1 MTTLLDVRN
10 VSKHFATGGLMS
22 RRSVQAVEGAQFS
35 MSAEEPE
42 IFTIIGESGSGKTTL
57 ARMILGL
64 EDPSE
69 GDIFVQQKR
78 VDSTAGR
85 TARLDFMAN
94 VQPVFQN
101 PFEAFNPLKRIDRYL
116 ESTAHRFLRNP
127 DRATVDSAMDAALQ
141 KVGLSL
147 AEVGGR
153 FPHEMSG
160 GQLQRAAIAR
170 ALIPNPRLL
179 IADEPVSMV
188 DASLRMSIV
197 NLLRSLRDD
206 YGVSV
211 IYITHDLATAYYI
224 SDRLMIMQRGRIVEI
239 GPAHAVL
246 DAPEHPYSRL
256 LKAGVLST
264 ADAGA
269 GRLSIDPDVMEAAET
284 LARRPGRLVERTDG
298 RRVMVHD
305 PDADAVT

>member
-10 VSKHFATGGLMS
+10 VSKRFTMGGIFG
-22 RRSVQAVEGAQFS
+22 RRTVEAVSDASFS
-35 MSAEEPE
+35 LSAEKPE

-69 GDIFVQQKR
+69 GEILFQGKTVSGHQ
-78 VDSTAGR
+78 GR
-85 TARLDFMAN
+85 AERLAFMSQ

-101 PFEAFNPLKRIDRYL
+101 PFEAFNPLKKIERYL
-116 ESTAHRFLRNP
+116 ESTARRFLKATDRVAI
-127 DRATVDSAMDAALQ
+127 DRAMDEALQ

-147 AEVGGR
+147 KEVRGR

-160 GQLQRAAIAR
+160 GQLQRCAIAR
-170 ALIPNPRLL
+170 ALIPNPPLL

-197 NLLRSLRDD
+197 NLLRNLRDD
-206 YGVSV
+206 LGVSV

-224 SDRLMIMQRGRIVEI
+224 SNRLIIMQRGHIVEM
-239 GPAHAVL
+239 GDARTVL
-246 DAPEHPYSRL
+246 DQPEHPYSRL
-256 LKAGVLST
+256 LKASVLST
-264 ADAGA
+264 DDAGA
-269 GRLSIDPDVMEAAET
+269 GKLATDPDMVR
-284 LARRPGRLVERTDG
+284 LAGEMVGRPGRLVDRADG
-298 RRVMVHD
+298 RLVRV
-305 PDADAVT
+305 A

>member
-1 MTTLLDVRN
+1 MSDLLTVTN
-10 VSKHFATGGLMS
+10 VSKRFNMGGLFGKKTVDA
-22 RRSVQAVEGAQFS
+22 VQDASFS
-35 MSAEEPE
+35 LSADKPE

-64 EDPSE
+64 ELPTSGE
-69 GDIFVQQKR
+69 ISFNGKTVSHR
-78 VDSTAGR
+78 VGR
-85 TARLDFMAN
+85 AERLAFMAD

-116 ESTAHRFLRNP
+116 ESTARRFLKLK
-127 DRATVDSAMDAALQ
+127 DSAAIDKAMDEALQ

-147 AEVGGR
+147 KEVKGR
-153 FPHEMSG
+153 YPHELSG

-170 ALIPNPRLL
+170 ALIPNPPLL

-206 YGVSV
+206 LGVSV

-224 SDRLMIMQRGRIVEI
+224 SDRLIIMQKGRVVEM
-239 GPAHAVL
+239 GPARLVL
-246 DAPEHPYSRL
+246 DSPEHPYSRL
-256 LKAGVLST
+256 LKASVLS
-264 ADAGA
+264 AEDAGA
-269 GRLSIDPDVMEAAET
+269 GKLGSDPEMI
-284 LARRPGRLVERTDG
+284 ARANEMLDRQGRLVEKPDG
-298 RRVMVHD
+298 RQVRIYET
-305 PDADAVT
+305 A

>member
-1 MTTLLDVRN
+1 MSTLLDVRN
-10 VSKHFATGGLMS
+10 VSKRFTTGGMMN
-22 RRSVQAVEGAQFS
+22 RRSVQAVEKAGFA
-35 MSAEEPE
+35 MSAEMPE

-64 EDPSE
+64 EEPSE
-69 GDIFVQQKR
+69 GEILVQEKR
-78 VDSTAGR
+78 VDGRAGR
-85 TARLDFMAN
+85 ASRLDFMAN

-116 ESTAHRFLRNP
+116 ESTARRFLPDP
-127 DRATVDSAMDAALQ
+127 DRATIEAAMDAALQ

-179 IADEPVSMV
+179 IADEPVPMV

-239 GPAHAVL
+239 GPGHAVL
-246 DAPEHPYSRL
+246 DTPEHPYSRL

-269 GRLSIDPDVMEAAET
+269 GRLSIDPDIIAAAET
-284 LARRPGRLVERTDG
+284 LSRRPGRLEDRDDG
-298 RRVMVHD
+298 RRVMVHGSA
-305 PDADAVT
+305 PNAAG

>member
-1 MTTLLDVRN
+1 MTTLLDVAG
-10 VSKHFATGGLMS
+10 VSKRFSTGGLLG
-22 RRSVQAVEGAQFS
+22 RRVVNAVEDASFS
-35 MSAEEPE
+35 LSADKPE

-64 EDPSE
+64 EDATE
-69 GDIFVQQKR
+69 GEIRVRGDRVSRKDGRRKR
-78 VDSTAGR
+78 LEYMSH
-85 TARLDFMAN
+85 

-101 PFEAFNPLKRIDRYL
+101 PFEAFNPLKRVDRYL
-116 ESTAHRFLRNP
+116 ESTARRFLKTRDRNVIAQAS
-127 DRATVDSAMDAALQ
+127 DTALQ

-147 AEVGGR
+147 AEIGGR

-160 GQLQRAAIAR
+160 GQLQRTAIAR

-206 YGVSV
+206 HGVSV

-224 SDRLMIMQRGRIVEI
+224 SDRLMIMQRGRIVEM
-239 GPAHAVL
+239 GPARAVL
-246 DAPEHPYSRL
+246 DAPEHAYSRL
-256 LKAGVLST
+256 LKDSVLST
-264 ADAGA
+264 EDAGEGRLNTNRAAIREVTALA
-269 GRLSIDPDVMEAAET
+269 GRPSLLVEQPD
-284 LARRPGRLVERTDG
+284 GRLL
-298 RRVMVHD
+298 RVYD
-305 PDADAVT
+305 NTEN